1 MGAVEILSDQPLKPL
16 NTFGLDARAPFL
28 ACPDGV
34 DALREA
40 LAFARERALPVLVL
54 GGGSNIV
61 LAHDPVGLVL
71 RPAMTG
77 RRVLSDAD
85 DVLLH
90 VGAGEDWTD
99 LVAWTLDQGLWGLEN
114 LSLIPG
120 TAGAAPI
127 QNIGAY
133 GVELSDHL
141 HALEAVEIATGRLRT
156 FSAEECRFGYRDSVF
171 KQSERDR
178 WVVVGLVLRLSRH
191 PALRTGYG
199 TIRQELDAMGIAEP
213 GPVDVA
219 RAVIR
224 IRRSKLPD
232 PSIVG
237 NCGSFFSNPV
247 VDATTF
253 MALVTAFPGLPA
265 HPQGDGRHKLA
276 AAWLIDQCG
285 LRGARRG
292 PVGIHPDHALVMV
305 NHGGATGRD
314 VLALADAVRE
324 AVRQRFG
331 VALEIEPRVV

>member
-1 MGAVEILSDQPLKPL
+1 MEILPDQPLKPL

-28 ACPDGV
+28 AFPTGI
-34 DALREA
+34 DAIREA

-61 LAHDPVGLVL
+61 LAHDPAGLVL

-77 RRVLSDAD
+77 RRILSEAD
-85 DVLLH
+85 DVLLR
-90 VGAGEDWTD
+90 VEAGEDWTE
-99 LVAWTLDQGLWGLEN
+99 LVAWTLGQGLFGLEN

-133 GVELSDHL
+133 GVELSDHF
-141 HALEAVEIATGRLRT
+141 HALEAVEVASGRLRT
-156 FSAEECRFGYRDSVF
+156 FSAAACRFGYRDSVF
-171 KQSERDR
+171 KHSERDR
-178 WVVVGLVLRLSRH
+178 WIIVGLVLRLSRK
-191 PALRTGYG
+191 PVLRTGYG
-199 TIRQELDAMGIAEP
+199 TIRQELDAMGVAEP
-213 GPVDVA
+213 GPIDVA

-224 IRRSKLPD
+224 IRKSKLPD
-232 PSIVG
+232 PGVVG

-247 VDATTF
+247 VDAPTH
-253 MALVTAFPGLPA
+253 ASLITAFPGMPA
-265 HPQGDGRHKLA
+265 HPQPDGRFKLA
-276 AAWLIDQCG
+276 AAWLIDRCG

-292 PVGIHPDHALVMV
+292 PVGIHPDHALVLV

-324 AVRQRFG
+324 AVHQRFG
-331 VALEIEPRVV
+331 VTLEIEPRVV

>member
-1 MGAVEILSDQPLKPL
+1 MSAVTILPDQPLKPL

-34 DALREA
+34 DSLREA
-40 LAFARERALPVLVL
+40 LAFARERSLPVLVL

-61 LAHDPVGLVL
+61 LAHDPEGLVV
-71 RPAMTG
+71 RPSMNG
-77 RRVLSDAD
+77 RRILSDAD

-90 VGAGEDWTD
+90 VGAGEDWTN

-133 GVELSDHL
+133 GVELADHL
-141 HALEAVEIATGRLRT
+141 HALEAVEITTGHLRT
-156 FSAEECRFGYRDSVF
+156 FPAEECRFGYRDSVF

-178 WVVVGLVLRLSRH
+178 WVVVGLLLRLSRH
-191 PALRTGYG
+191 PDLRTDYG
-199 TIRQELDAMGIAEP
+199 AIRQELDAMGIADP
-213 GPVDVA
+213 GPIDVA

-232 PSIVG
+232 PGIVG

-247 VDATTF
+247 VDATTYS
-253 MALVTAFPGLPA
+253 ALVKAFPEMPA
-265 HPQGDGRHKLA
+265 HIQGDGHHKLA

-285 LRGARRG
+285 LRGARLG
-292 PVGIHPDHALVMV
+292 PVGIHPDHALVLV

-314 VLALADAVRE
+314 VLALADVVRE
-324 AVRQRFG
+324 AVQQRFG